1 MNIINKKY
9 IFIRIIVLPIYLILW
24 TLGLLAIIGSFIF
37 NEFFD
42 KIDYIRDLFQM
53 WVDKIAPLDEE
64 SNNGK

>member
-1 MNIINKKY
+1 MNKKS
-9 IFIRIIVLPIYLILW
+9 IFIRVILFPVYLILW

-42 KIDYIRDLFQM
+42 KMDYIRDLFQM